1 LAARHDSEANVP
13 RTAAASQANAIPT
26 GITADTRQAQINE
39 EGEAEATAEL
49 TEGAHYGNKIKSI
62 APVVIPSGGTQ
73 LSAETVVFGLDKDG
87 GLWKWDTGQKTDT
100 WTQVCR
106 PLKG

>member
-1 LAARHDSEANVP
+1 MA
-13 RTAAASQANAIPT
+13 
-26 GITADTRQAQINE
+26 
-39 EGEAEATAEL
+39 
-49 TEGAHYGNKIKSI
+49 NKIKSI

-87 GLWKWDTGQKTDT
+87 GMWKWDTVQKTDT
-100 WTQVCR
+100 WIQVCK